1 MDYQNYIKSELLILV
16 PVLYIVGLGFKKS
29 KIPDK
34 WIPFILGITGI
45 VLSVVWVIATTDIF
59 GVQEIAWAIIYRR
72 NARYY
77 CSRCQCICKSALYSG
92 KKGGVIL
99 CFILL
104 RHML

>member
-16 PVLYIVGLGFKKS
+16 PVLYIVGLGLKKS

-59 GVQEIAWAIIYRR
+59 GVQEIAWAIFTAVTQGILVAGASVYA
-72 NARYY
+72 N
-77 CSRCQCICKSALYSG
+77 QLYIQA
-92 KKGGVIL
+92 KKEE
-99 CFILL
+99 
-104 RHML
+104 